1 MAPSGQ
7 VGRDR
12 VWLQDAGG
20 EDRGKGA
27 RLRRGKQGS
36 LGKQLRGLHEA
47 SLAENQ
53 RPGPTRG
60 KICNSDAQGHTWLVT
75 GFVNR

>member
-1 MAPSGQ
+1 MAPSSQQETRTEGQ
-7 VGRDR
+7 GLGRER

-27 RLRRGKQGS
+27 RLRTGKGGS

-47 SLAENQ
+47 RLTENQ
-53 RPGPTRG
+53 KPGPSRG
-60 KICNSDAQGHTWLVT
+60 PDLQQ
-75 GFVNR
+75 